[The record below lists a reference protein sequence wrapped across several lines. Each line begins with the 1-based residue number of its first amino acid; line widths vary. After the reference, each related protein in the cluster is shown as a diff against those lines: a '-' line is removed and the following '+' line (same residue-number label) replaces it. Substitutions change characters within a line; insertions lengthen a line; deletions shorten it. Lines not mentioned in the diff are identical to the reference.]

1 MLRYEH
7 ARSKACVSCLELLKE
22 LANLTLRFRRF
33 KDKNTLW
40 QLYLKSEKDTVGS

>member
-7 ARSKACVSCLELLKE
+7 ARSKTCVSCLELLKE
-22 LANLTLRFRRF
+22 LANLTLRFRGF